1 VVSVLRQRNFALLF
15 VAGVI
20 SMVGDW
26 ALWVALPI
34 TVFQLTHSTVAM
46 GATALSELIPLL
58 LLSSVGGV
66 FADRWDRKRLMI
78 VCDLVLAV
86 GLLPLLLVHSARLVW
101 IVYVVALLQSIVVRF
116 FSPAESAMLPTVVDK
131 EHLVTANSLNSVGS
145 ETARLVGPAIGG
157 VIAVSTGLVGVTLI
171 DAASFLAAAGLISLV
186 RVPHAAATVNVTEE
200 AVAAWRKVW
209 REWLDGLAV
218 VRRSRTIALF
228 LGVWAITG
236 FGEAVMGIM
245 FVVWVKNVVH
255 GGALQL
261 GWFMSAQAVGGVLG
275 GLAIASL
282 GRRMPMILMAWLA
295 PLFFGAGDILLF
307 SYPLV
312 TSQLWVGLALIA
324 IVGLPASAIGATWT
338 TLIQTNVEDDL
349 RGRVFGALGT
359 TQGLMMVFGTA
370 AAGLFGGAISPILF
384 LNVAQGG
391 GYLLVGVLLFVT
403 IGVPAA
409 LLNRR
414 RASGRQSFEAAGS
427 DRMR

>member
-1 VVSVLRQRNFALLF
+1 MIDVLRQRNFALLF
-15 VAGVI
+15 VAGII

-58 LLSSVGGV
+58 LLSSVAGV

-86 GLLPLLLVHSARLVW
+86 GLLPLLLVRSAGLVW
-101 IVYVVALLQSIVVRF
+101 IVYLVALLQSIVVRF

-131 EHLVTANSLNSVGS
+131 EQLVTANSLSSVGS
-145 ETARLVGPAIGG
+145 EAARLVGPAIGG
-157 VIAVSTGLVGVTLI
+157 VIAVSTGLVGVTFV
-171 DAASFLAAAGLISLV
+171 DAASFLGAAALILLV
-186 RVPHAAATVNVTEE
+186 HVPHRAATGDVAEE

-209 REWLDGLAV
+209 REWLEGLAA
-218 VRRSRTIALF
+218 VRRNRTIALF
-228 LGVWAITG
+228 LAVWAIAG
-236 FGEAVMGIM
+236 FGESVMGIM
-245 FVVWVKNVVH
+245 FVVWVKEVVH

-282 GRRMPMILMAWLA
+282 GQRLPTILMAWLA
-295 PLFFGAGDILLF
+295 PFFFGVGDILLF
-307 SYPLV
+307 SYPLF

-324 IVGLPASAIGATWT
+324 FVGLPASAIGAAWT

-359 TQGLMMVFGTA
+359 TQGLMMMIGTG
-370 AAGLFGGAISPILF
+370 AAGLLGGAISPILF

-391 GYLLVGVLLFVT
+391 GYLLVGMLLLVT
-403 IGVPAA
+403 LGAPAA
-409 LLNRR
+409 LLR
-414 RASGRQSFEAAGS
+414 
-427 DRMR
+427 

>member
-1 VVSVLRQRNFALLF
+1 MIDVLRQRNFALLF
-15 VAGVI
+15 VAGII

-58 LLSSVGGV
+58 LLSSVAGV

-86 GLLPLLLVHSARLVW
+86 GLLPLLLVHSAGLVW
-101 IVYVVALLQSIVVRF
+101 IVYLVALFQSIVVRF

-131 EHLVTANSLNSVGS
+131 EQLVTANSLSSVGS
-145 ETARLVGPAIGG
+145 EAARLVGPAIGG
-157 VIAVSTGLVGVTLI
+157 VIAVSTGLVGVTFV
-171 DAASFLAAAGLISLV
+171 DAASFLGAAGLILLV
-186 RVPHAAATVNVTEE
+186 HVPHRAATGDVAEE

-209 REWLDGLAV
+209 REWLEGLAA
-218 VRRSRTIALF
+218 VRRNRTIALF
-228 LGVWAITG
+228 LAVWAIAG
-236 FGEAVMGIM
+236 FGESVMGIM
-245 FVVWVKNVVH
+245 FVVWVKEVVH

-282 GRRMPMILMAWLA
+282 GQRLPTIFMAWLA
-295 PLFFGAGDILLF
+295 PFFFGVGDILLF
-307 SYPLV
+307 SYPLF

-324 IVGLPASAIGATWT
+324 FVGLPASAIGAAWT

-359 TQGLMMVFGTA
+359 TQGLMMMIGTG
-370 AAGLFGGAISPILF
+370 AAGLLGGAISPILF

-391 GYLLVGVLLFVT
+391 GYLLVGMLLLVT
-403 IGVPAA
+403 LGAPLA
-409 LLNRR
+409 LLR
-414 RASGRQSFEAAGS
+414 
-427 DRMR
+427 